1 MKHLLGLEKLSRDE
15 ILSILHLAAPMKD
28 IILREVKKV
37 PTLRGKIIG
46 TLFYEPSTR
55 TKNSFELAAKLLSA
69 DVVSVSVAT
78 SSVKKGESL
87 KDTVLTLEAMGIEAI
102 VIRHSRNGVPAYLSS
117 FSKASIINAGDGQHE
132 HPSQAL
138 LDLFTIQQYKG
149 HIEGLK
155 VLIVGD
161 IMHSRVAKSNI
172 YGLSKLGAEI
182 IVSGPPTLIPE
193 EIKNYAQVEYDLD
206 NAIKKADVVNVL
218 RLQLERQEAGLITSL
233 QEYHRFYGLTKER
246 MAKAKE
252 DLLVLHPGP
261 MNRGVEIDE
270 EVAYCDKSAIQEQ
283 VSNGVAVRMAIYYTL
298 MGGREE

>member
-1 MKHLLGLEKLSRDE
+1 MKHLLGLEELSRDE

-37 PTLRGKIIG
+37 PTLRGKIVG

-87 KDTVLTLEAMGIEAI
+87 KDTVLTLEAMGVEAI
-102 VIRHSRNGVPAYLSS
+102 VIRHSRNGVPTYLSS

-138 LDLFTIQQYKG
+138 LDLFTIQQHKG
-149 HIEGLK
+149 HVEGLK

-172 YGLSKLGAEI
+172 YGLSKLGAEV

-193 EIKNYAQVEYDLD
+193 EVKSYARVEYDLD
-206 NAIKKADVVNVL
+206 KAIKDADVVNVL

-246 MAKAKE
+246 MAKAKD

-270 EVAYCDKSAIQEQ
+270 EVAYSDKSAIQEQ

>member
-117 FSKASIINAGDGQHE
+117 CSKASIINAGDGQHE

-193 EIKNYAQVEYDLD
+193 EVKNYAQVEYDLD

-233 QEYHRFYGLTKER
+233 EEYHRFYGLTKER